1 MEAAGGADGLRRH
14 QGFYVYRN
22 RRLIKEGTWFRLM
35 PLVELNKL
43 ARVQID
49 IPNSLD
55 HVWQLDVKKSEASP
69 PEQVRAVLKRIIDRI
84 CERSQNVFR
93 NRERGRATGVTHLWT
108 RFKIRQGVI
117 YSINREHPCINV
129 LREAVSK
136 KNELTLERS
145 IKMLELALPADAIY
159 ADMASDLPIERT
171 AVEVES
177 YLLEQAQ
184 QWLGKI
190 GKDAPARKRLIAA
203 LPTLEPFSMY
213 PAVTRKIM
221 MELGHA

>member
-1 MEAAGGADGLRRH
+1 
-14 QGFYVYRN
+14 
-22 RRLIKEGTWFRLM
+22 
-35 PLVELNKL
+35 
-43 ARVQID
+43 
-49 IPNSLD
+49 
-55 HVWQLDVKKSEASP
+55 
-69 PEQVRAVLKRIIDRI
+69 
-84 CERSQNVFR
+84 
-93 NRERGRATGVTHLWT
+93 
-108 RFKIRQGVI
+108 
-117 YSINREHPCINV
+117 
-129 LREAVSK
+129 
-136 KNELTLERS
+136 
-145 IKMLELALPADAIY
+145 MLELALPADAIY

-171 AVEVES
+171 EVEVES